1 MLAAI
6 HHGLCLMFKSTAD
19 GIYWTLLMMMF
30 KKLPVYLREF
40 GVGAGTMIFRAVEM
54 ASRDDSGR
62 ILSLSVPGYG
72 HRIFVRDT
80 VADRSTFWQCLV
92 QRQYD
97 LRRFPQ
103 HARLIEQYEESLRQG
118 KRPLIIDCGA
128 NIGLAAAWFA
138 REFPEASIVCIEPD
152 DANLELLRM
161 NTRSFEGRVT
171 IIKGG
176 VWNKPG
182 TLRIVN
188 PDSGAAAFR
197 VDYSEE
203 SNVPGAIQA
212 YTVNDL
218 CSFGGSDYPLVVKLD
233 IEGSQAQL
241 FASDTDWVGRTGLIT
256 LELDDWLLP
265 WQGTS
270 RNFFTCLSCYP
281 FDYLLGGESI
291 FCFRDSTSQTGYP

>member
-1 MLAAI
+1 M
-6 HHGLCLMFKSTAD
+6 M
-19 GIYWTLLMMMF
+19 TL

-40 GVGAGTMIFRAVEM
+40 GIGAGAMIFSAVETT
-54 ASRDDSGR
+54 SRDVSSR
-62 ILSLSVPGYG
+62 IIRLSVPGYG
-72 HRIFVRDT
+72 HPIYLRDT

-97 LRRFPQ
+97 IRRFPQ
-103 HARLIEQYEESLRQG
+103 HARLIAQYEESLSLG
-118 KRPLIIDCGA
+118 KRPLIVDCGA

-138 REFPEASIVCIEPD
+138 REFPLAGIVCIEPD
-152 DANLELLRM
+152 DGNLELLRL
-161 NTRSFEGRVT
+161 NTRAFEDRVKT
-171 IIKGG
+171 VKGG

-197 VDYSEE
+197 VVYSEK
-203 SNVPGAIQA
+203 SNVPGAINA
-212 YTVNDL
+212 YTINDL
-218 CSFGGSDYPLVVKLD
+218 CHLGGSEHPLVVKLD

-241 FASDTDWVGRTGLIT
+241 FASDTEWVGRTSLIT

-270 RNFFTCLSCYP
+270 RNFFACLSRYP

-291 FCFRDSTSQTGYP
+291 FCFRDNACQTSCF

>member
-1 MLAAI
+1 M
-6 HHGLCLMFKSTAD
+6 
-19 GIYWTLLMMMF
+19 
-30 KKLPVYLREF
+30 
-40 GVGAGTMIFRAVEM
+40 
-54 ASRDDSGR
+54 
-62 ILSLSVPGYG
+62 
-72 HRIFVRDT
+72 
-80 VADRSTFWQCLV
+80 ADRSTFWQCLV

-97 LRRFPQ
+97 IRRYPQ
-103 HARLIEQYEESLRQG
+103 HVRLIEQYEECLRLG
-118 KRPLIIDCGA
+118 IRPLIIDCGA

-138 REFPEASIVCIEPD
+138 REFPLAGIVCIEPD

-161 NTRSFEGRVT
+161 NVSSFENRVE
-171 IIKGG
+171 IVKGG
-176 VWNKPG
+176 IWNKPG

-203 SNVPGAIQA
+203 PNVLGAICA
-212 YTVNDL
+212 YTINDL
-218 CSFGGSDYPLVVKLD
+218 CRLGGSDRPLVVKLD

-241 FASDTDWVGRTGLIT
+241 FASDTEWVGRAGLIT

-270 RNFFTCLSCYP
+270 RNFFACLSRYP

-291 FCFRDSTSQTGYP
+291 FCFRDCAYQVGEV